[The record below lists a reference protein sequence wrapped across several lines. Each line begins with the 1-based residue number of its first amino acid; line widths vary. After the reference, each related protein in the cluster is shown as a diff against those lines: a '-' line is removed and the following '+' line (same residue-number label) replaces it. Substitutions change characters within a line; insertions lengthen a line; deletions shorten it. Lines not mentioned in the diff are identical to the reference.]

1 MTRTDALIEYR
12 GATLAALNAV
22 RALQASASETAQQR
36 ALFEAHARWAAHLH
50 QAAESL
56 ATALLRADA
65 LEALEAPCN
74 KPIGIAEYQ
83 QQQRLADFRRRHRL
97 TQSELD
103 DFEREL
109 PA

>member
-36 ALFEAHARWAAHLH
+36 ALFEVHARWAQHLH

-56 ATALLRADA
+56 ATAILRADA
-65 LEALEAPCN
+65 LEPPCN

-97 TQSELD
+97 TQAELD